1 MLTFHATSL
10 ADTQRLAAALAAELP
25 DGSVVVLS
33 GTLGAGK
40 TQFVRSFA
48 AAKAIDETDVTSP
61 TYVLCQHYSG
71 ECEISHLDVYRLNS
85 QEEFAEL
92 GVEEIIDA
100 SDVTFVEWGEQ
111 VSAQLPE
118 ERICVQ
124 LNVEGENERVITV
137 TAQGTV
143 LEQAIARVNS
153 RLTA

>member
-1 MLTFHATSL
+1 
-10 ADTQRLAAALAAELP
+10 
-25 DGSVVVLS
+25 
-33 GTLGAGK
+33 
-40 TQFVRSFA
+40 
-48 AAKAIDETDVTSP
+48 
-61 TYVLCQHYSG
+61 
-71 ECEISHLDVYRLNS
+71 
-85 QEEFAEL
+85 
-92 GVEEIIDA
+92 VEEIIDA